1 MAKKRTRRVPRT
13 PVRARPMAEAR
24 ESGPCAPGVCDPR
37 RTQGLKAPA
46 PNGSHELVTLEGPGV
61 FLAAAV
67 SKQGGT
73 NNLTFVRLDIDGRN
87 VTNMSFAAAAN
98 LGLTLP
104 NPFGVVLLQ
113 SNVVKT
119 FTVGFPTPLRFQRQL
134 RLAVTVNEPNV
145 VQILA
150 NVIHGV

>member
-1 MAKKRTRRVPRT
+1 L
-13 PVRARPMAEAR
+13 R
-24 ESGPCAPGVCDPR
+24 EGPCAPGVCDPR

-46 PNGSHELVTLEGPGV
+46 PNGAHNLVTLAGPGV
-61 FLAAAV
+61 FVGAAV

-98 LGLTLP
+98 LGLTHY
-104 NPFGVVLLQ
+104 NPFGIVLTQ
-113 SNVVKT
+113 SAVVKT
-119 FTVGFPTPLRFQRQL
+119 FTVGFPTPLRFQREL